1 MKTNPKTKPT
11 HTKLSRRQFMGGAA
25 IASAGFM
32 VVPGRVLG
40 LGAEKPPS
48 EKLNIAGIG
57 VGGQGGSD
65 IAQMTSDNI
74 VAL

>member
-1 MKTNPKTKPT
+1 
-11 HTKLSRRQFMGGAA
+11 MGGAA
-25 IASAGFM
+25 IASAAFM

-40 LGAEKPPS
+40 LGGEKPPS

-65 IAQMTSDNI
+65 IGQMASGNI